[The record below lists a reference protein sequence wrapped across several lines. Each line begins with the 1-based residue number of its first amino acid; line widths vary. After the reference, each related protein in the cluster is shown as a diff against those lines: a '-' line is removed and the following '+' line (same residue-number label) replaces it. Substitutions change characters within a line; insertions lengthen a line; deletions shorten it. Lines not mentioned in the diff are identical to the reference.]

1 MKPIK
6 NAKDHVDEGLDK
18 VRSQPWANPLSKSLG
33 LGGFLVGTLGSALI
47 PGAPLLAAPI
57 LGGALG
63 YGSTMLK
70 QSEPSTQELQD
81 QLGEIKAAIL
91 KSSKNETAAT
101 VQEQDQVQLEQEGT
115 QKDKQEDTQ
124 KGTQKATQKDT
135 QKDTQEKTNKTEK
148 VKSVSD
154 KSIASAA

>member
-1 MKPIK
+1 MKPIN
-6 NAKDHVDEGLDK
+6 NAKEHVDEGLDK

-101 VQEQDQVQLEQEGT
+101 VQEQDQVQLEQE
-115 QKDKQEDTQ
+115 D
-124 KGTQKATQKDT
+124 
-135 QKDTQEKTNKTEK
+135 
-148 VKSVSD
+148 
-154 KSIASAA
+154 